1 MAKKGAWALALLGCV
16 VLAADRL
23 AAFPLDGRQTL
34 LPVTTELNED
44 ALIKP
49 REAFHSEL
57 HRGHKSYLVNLGDL
71 AFNSPSVLG
80 GVARQAGMSCGTC
93 HVNGAANPKFYMP
106 KMSGHPGT
114 FDTTGPLFNPK
125 ADNLV
130 RSRSYPESPW
140 CALSQPLWP

>member
-1 MAKKGAWALALLGCV
+1 MAKKGVWAFAMLGCV

-80 GVARQAGMSCGTC
+80 GG
-93 HVNGAANPKFYMP
+93 GAAGRHELRDLPCERCCQPEILHAKN
-106 KMSGHPGT
+106 
-114 FDTTGPLFNPK
+114 
-125 ADNLV
+125 V
-130 RSRSYPESPW
+130 RPSRH
-140 CALSQPLWP
+140 L